1 MMGKYDDIINLPHH
15 ESAKHPKMPALDRAA
30 QFLPFAALTGY
41 DAAVRET
48 ARLTDYRIEL
58 DEMKKEELRGS
69 LQMLRER
76 LAQKPEVIITYF
88 VPDTRKEGGAYLSVR
103 GTIKKIDEAGYRL
116 IMDSG
121 TVIPIEEIYEIE
133 SPVINQAEPPE
144 R

>member
-1 MMGKYDDIINLPHH
+1 MGKYDDIINLPHH